1 MRIASAFITSGP
13 WQVPRPCGLSR
24 AVSLTF
30 SLLVIPLL
38 LAGCATDG
46 RLPAVPLAVAND
58 VKPLGVPNA
67 RFYADGDAAGA
78 QAVANE
84 LVENR
89 KRYEGASFGKG
100 KFATNH
106 FLAISGGGDDGA
118 FGAGLLLGWT
128 ARGDRPSFRI
138 VTGISTGALSA
149 PFAFLGPDYDD
160 KLKAVY
166 TETTAD
172 DIFTKRTVIAA
183 VADDALTDSTPL
195 RDMIAGYV
203 DQTMLTRIAEEH
215 DKGRLLL
222 IATTNLDQARSV
234 VWNIGAIAKSKD
246 PRARDL
252 IIEVL
257 RASASIPGVFPPVM
271 LDVTVEGKHY
281 EEMHVD
287 GGAIAQAF
295 LYPPS
300 IQAKK
305 ADLKTGTRE
314 KRIAYVIRNGRL
326 FRPEE
331 SVKKQTLAIVG
342 QTISTMTAASGVND
356 TYRIYLTTKRDGVD
370 FNLAYIGDDFATP
383 YTGPFDKAY
392 MRKLFAYG
400 YDKGRAGYQ
409 WFKTP
414 PGYAE

>member
-1 MRIASAFITSGP
+1 MCP
-13 WQVPRPCGLSR
+13 SR
-24 AVSLTF
+24 ALGSREASLCATVTALALACLA
-30 SLLVIPLL
+30 SLG
-38 LAGCATDG
+38 GCATGG
-46 RLPAVPLAVAND
+46 RLPAVPLAMAPE

-67 RFYADGDAAGA
+67 RFYYGDVAAA
-78 QAVANE
+78 EAVARE
-84 LVENR
+84 LFENR
-89 KRYEGASFGKG
+89 KRFEGASFNKG
-100 KFATNH
+100 PFSTQH

-128 ARGDRPSFRI
+128 ERGDRPAFRI

-149 PFAFLGPDYDD
+149 PFAFLGAEYDA
-160 KLKAVY
+160 KLKEVY
-166 TETTAD
+166 TDTTAD
-172 DIFTKRTVIAA
+172 DIFTKRGMIAA
-183 VADDALTDSTPL
+183 VADDAMTDSTPL
-195 RDMIAGYV
+195 RDMIAGYL
-203 DQTMLTRIAEEH
+203 DQRMLTRIAEEY

-234 VWNIGAIAKSKD
+234 IWNIGAIAKSKD

-287 GGAIAQAF
+287 GGAIAQSF

-300 IQAKK
+300 VKLKK
-305 ADLKTGTRE
+305 VDARLGGTSQ
-314 KRIAYVIRNGRL
+314 RIAYVIRNGRL

-342 QTISTMTAASGVND
+342 QTITTMTAASGVND

-370 FNLAYIGDDFATP
+370 FNLAYIDDDFDTP
-383 YTGPFDKAY
+383 YSGPFEKAY

-400 YDKGRAGYQ
+400 FAKGKAGYK
-409 WFKTP
+409 WSKTP
-414 PGYAE
+414 PGYKE